1 MFQKKILNT
10 SIKNITVIL
19 LLLLLFR
26 IDSSFSEG
34 KTYKQLNQQ
43 PPQDAISTQKD
54 SVLSLNIANIYT
66 KIIEYGI
73 YEPKIV
79 LYQALHE
86 SGNFGSKYF
95 KVNNNLFGFRGNS
108 GYFKFE
114 HWEMSIAY
122 YKKWQDKVP
131 YTSKKY
137 GNYFNYLKIRN
148 YATDPNY
155 KLNVMRHAYGV
166 DFDGVKASFK

>member
-1 MFQKKILNT
+1 MFQKKIFNT
-10 SIKNITVIL
+10 SIKNITIIL
-19 LLLLLFR
+19 LLLLKTNSL
-26 IDSSFSEG
+26 SSES
-34 KTYKQLNQQ
+34 KIYKQIYQTSL
-43 PPQDAISTQKD
+43 QDTTYTQKD
-54 SVLSLNIANIYT
+54 SVLSLNITNIYS

-79 LYQALHE
+79 LYQALQE
-86 SGNFGSKYF
+86 SGNFSSKYF
-95 KVNNNLFGFRGNS
+95 KVNNNLFGFRGKN

-131 YTSKKY
+131 YSSEKY

-148 YATDPNY
+148 YASDPNY
-155 KLNVMRHAYGV
+155 KLNVMRHAYRV
-166 DFDGVKASFK
+166 YFDGLNAFFK